1 MSPRRDI
8 AVSEIAVMLADRIE
22 PLAAE
27 LLPNGHEKGRYWI
40 EAQQA
45 EGGLGDSL
53 KLHMSGE
60 RRGRWRH
67 YAPGVG
73 GDALDLVGYLKGLSK
88 AESVAWAKAWLGING
103 DARPSRPVPTT
114 RDQSSAGDHADD
126 ARQRTE
132 AAVKI
137 WSQAGSAIG
146 SLVETYLKTRGIDLP
161 PPPTIRY
168 SAALKH
174 GPTGLV
180 LPAMVAAVQAI
191 DRRVIGVHRTFLR
204 MDGTGKA
211 PVETPKMSLG
221 PISGGAVR
229 LGPARSPLAIAE
241 GIETALA
248 IAQSCPELSVW
259 AAIST
264 AGLKAI
270 KIPREIHEVVIFADG
285 DEAGRDAA
293 GASGARLTSEGHEV
307 RVAHAPEGQDFA
319 DVLNQGA
326 AA

>member
-1 MSPRRDI
+1 MSPRREI
-8 AVSEIAVMLADRIE
+8 AVSDIAAMLTDRVE
-22 PLAAE
+22 ALAVE

-60 RRGRWRH
+60 RRGRWCH
-67 YAPGVG
+67 YAPGIG
-73 GDALDLVGYLKGLSK
+73 GDALDLIAYLKGLNK
-88 AESVAWAKAWLGING
+88 AESVAWAKVWLGING

-114 RDQSSAGDHADD
+114 RPQSSAGDHADD
-126 ARQRTE
+126 AHQRTE

-137 WSQAGSAIG
+137 WRQAKPAIG
-146 SLVETYLKTRGIDLP
+146 SLVETYLKTRGLNHP

-204 MDGTGKA
+204 MDGAGKA

-270 KIPREIHEVVIFADG
+270 KIPREVHEVVILADG
-285 DEAGRDAA
+285 DEPGQAAAASAAARFTAEGR
-293 GASGARLTSEGHEV
+293 EV
-307 RVAHAPEGQDFA
+307 RIARAPDGQDFA
-319 DVLNQGA
+319 DVLEQGVA
-326 AA
+326 A